1 MRRLAPSPGQ
11 TAVFLLAAAAG
22 VIAQDGSWTYKPT
35 TDPLTDVRN
44 DETWTE
50 AVLPA
55 SPTYRLGVTC
65 DDTEYVTVVVRSG
78 AAIAPADSLAVR
90 FDDRSSEA
98 LPVVQSLATP
108 NSFNFEPA
116 GTTLRRILASRTMTM
131 SLRGKD
137 LQEIPVRFD
146 VAGLATIIKQ
156 MPLKCQQRFT
166 ELAAEEKPAART
178 GARLRKTS

>member
-1 MRRLAPSPGQ
+1 MRRHTPSPGQ
-11 TAVFLLAAAAG
+11 VVVFLLAAAA
-22 VIAQDGSWTYKPT
+22 VVTAQDWSWTYRPT

-44 DETWTE
+44 DETWTR

-55 SPTYRLGVTC
+55 SPAYRLGVTC
-65 DDTEYVTVVVRSG
+65 DDTEYVSVVVRSDAEIG
-78 AAIAPADSLAVR
+78 SAASLAVR

-98 LPVVQSLATP
+98 LPVVHSLANS

-116 GTTLRRILASRTMTM
+116 GSTLRRILASKTMTM

-137 LQEIPVRFD
+137 LQEVPVRFE
-146 VAGLATIIKQ
+146 VAGLGEVIKQ
-156 MPLKCQQRFT
+156 MPLKCQQRFA

-178 GARLRKTS
+178 GGRPRKTS

>member
-1 MRRLAPSPGQ
+1 MRKLAPSPVP
-11 TAVFLLAAAAG
+11 TAVFLLAAAASL
-22 VIAQDGSWTYKPT
+22 IAQDARWTYRPT

-55 SPTYRLGVTC
+55 SPTYRLGVAC

-78 AAIAPADSLAVR
+78 DAIAPADSLAVR
-90 FDDRSSEA
+90 FDDLSSEA
-98 LPVVQSLATP
+98 LPVVHSLASA

-116 GTTLRRILASRTMTM
+116 GSTLRRILASKTMTV

-146 VAGLATIIKQ
+146 LVGLATVIKQ
-156 MPLKCQQRFT
+156 MPLRCQQRLT
-166 ELAAEEKPAART
+166 ELTADEKPAPKT
-178 GARLRKTS
+178 GARPRKTS